1 MFRTRLSAALAAVA
15 LIAASVF
22 AGSVAATAA
31 PPPPV
36 ITTPSA
42 STTDTTAPLISGTV
56 EHTDSVAQ
64 EIEVLVTLD
73 GVTSSYCTTSLYYE
87 PTGTEAWNCPGVGTL
102 AYGVY
107 TFTAVTWEDPGDV
120 SAASAPMTYTVGGT
134 QSVTVANPTPGAT
147 TPDAT
152 PTFSGT
158 GPSLGTVTIATGTTT
173 LCTATVTAAGNWSCT
188 SSPLSASDGSSD
200 DTEETYT
207 ITPSAIQADGVPQTG
222 GNQSLTIILPF
233 APTIDYYYAGTPPWQ
248 TGNTQP
254 WMQGTMSPATAS
266 VTVFQSTDG
275 TSWDPYCAAATD
287 PEATVWYCTSPVGVL
302 EPGVNI
308 LAAEVTNEADDLSG
322 FGPQITVE
330 LVSNPTITSISDGE
344 HLNDSTPTIAG
355 AAAFGTSYTVYKDS
369 GPGAGPFLCTGT
381 VALGAY
387 TCTTPSL
394 PDGSYQVHTYMGQG
408 IDVSSPTVSF
418 VIDTVAP
425 AAPEIFTTGVV
436 NDVTPAIRG
445 TGEPYAAI
453 TVFIDGEAVTCDSWP
468 VGHGETGDWECV
480 PSVPLSLGAH
490 SVSAA
495 QVDQAGNRS
504 SIGVPPVMTTIT
516 VEPPLTPPTPVIV
529 APTSGSTTYSTSVV
543 VEGTI
548 ENSFSQEFYIEV
560 TAVGPEGPTSC
571 ATSLGATQ
579 TTWACLLPLAP
590 GTNSISAVAYFTAD
604 YPNNA
609 GLASAPVTVTRATT
623 IPKPTLS
630 YDLGP
635 ATIGITG
642 SSMADGD
649 ISLSFYRVTGNA
661 GAYGYDFLDGCG
673 TGGGG
678 GEGGGEG
685 GEGEGASGIA
695 TPVASTAACS
705 YSGLTPGIYNVY
717 AQQLAGSLSSE
728 FQNDYI
734 AIPATPTLADAA
746 VNTDRTVTFAGVGTP
761 AQVVLVQSLGGS
773 VACSVTV
780 DGAGLW
786 SCTAAL
792 PAGTASFRA
801 IQQSSGF
808 VANTGDPSDVPDLSI
823 QGYSAYSGEVSVTV
837 PPAPGEPPVQPTP
850 EEPTPE
856 EPTQPE
862 PTTPEPEVAAAPP
875 VPQPWTFQ
883 FGVGGGEFQPGD
895 STTLVGTG
903 LPAGAA
909 VEAEFHSTPVFLG
922 TTSVTPTGE
931 FSLDVTI
938 PEDAEPGLHNFVVT
952 ITPATGLPSTQ
963 TQPVTIVLPPK
974 ALGQPGPGVGLGQL
988 PTAAVGDARNDPS
1001 APSSFTHSLDTIQS
1015 VLSNPAVIGGAAFAG
1030 FVLLLLVAF
1039 PAELLNSTISENYG
1053 RLAKRLPRASVP
1065 WWERF
1070 ENWLEKTPLFGALAI
1085 TIVAAF
1091 IFGFADPGFGFDIT
1105 SFRLVLACAI
1115 ALFIV
1120 GYVASSL
1127 SGLIIRRRW
1136 GLATH
1141 MELKPLGL
1149 VLTIV
1154 GVVLSRLL
1162 EFSPGFLLGLILGL
1176 SIVGTTTAAQR
1187 AKATLVQAG
1196 VVFVLALLGWVGYS
1210 ILTAVSAPDTFGTA
1224 LAFDTMVAV
1233 TAEGLTALFI
1243 GLLPFRLLD
1252 GEALFAHNKV
1262 VWAVTYVIAAAA
1274 FVLIV
1279 VPAAWGEVNGS
1290 LVTWLIVLGGFAVVA
1305 VGLYLFFRFTSR
1317 DDEGGEQ
1324 SEESPERESVD
1335 A

>member
-22 AGSVAATAA
+22 AGSIAATAA

-36 ITTPSA
+36 ITTPA
-42 STTDTTAPLISGTV
+42 TSTTDTTAPLISGTV
-56 EHTDSVAQ
+56 EHTDSVPQ

-87 PTGTEAWNCPGVGTL
+87 PTGTETWSCTGTGPL
-102 AYGVY
+102 AYGVH
-107 TFTAVTWEDPGDV
+107 TFSAVTWEDPGDV
-120 SAASAPMTYTVGGT
+120 SAASEAVTVTVGGT
-134 QSVTVANPTPGAT
+134 QSVVITDPTDGAST
-147 TPDAT
+147 LDAT
-152 PTFSGT
+152 PTFTGT
-158 GPSLGTVTIATGTTT
+158 GPSLGTVDVLAGGEPV
-173 LCTATVTAAGNWSCT
+173 CSASVTAAGSWSCT
-188 SSPLSASDGSSD
+188 ATPLHGNDGVTMG

-207 ITPSAIQADGVPQTG
+207 IDAVGTQVDTFEQAPVSST
-222 GNQSLTIILPF
+222 LTIMIPST
-233 APTIDYYYAGTPPWQ
+233 PTVDYYYAGTPPWQ

-254 WMQGTMSPATAS
+254 HMQGNMGLYTAS
-266 VTVFQSTDG
+266 VTVWQSVDG
-275 TSWDPYCAAATD
+275 TSWWHYCNATTN
-287 PEATVWYCTSPVGVL
+287 EAATVWYCT
-302 EPGVNI
+302 EPSASLQPGANY
-308 LAAEVTNEADDLSG
+308 LAASTRNDAGDLSYL
-322 FGPQITVE
+322 GPSITIE
-330 LVSNPTITSISDGE
+330 RVSNPTIDSISDGDY
-344 HLNDSTPTIAG
+344 LNDSTPTISG
-355 AAAFGTSYTVYKDS
+355 AAPFGTSYTVYKDS
-369 GPGAGPFLCTGT
+369 GPGPGPFLCGES
-381 VALGAY
+381 VIGAAY
-387 TCTTPSL
+387 SCTTPSL
-394 PDGSYQVHTYMGQG
+394 PDGSYTVHTYIDQG
-408 IDVSSPTVSF
+408 IDVSSPSVTF
-418 VIDTVAP
+418 VIDTVP
-425 AAPEIFTTGVV
+425 PGPPGVFTSGSIEDTTPTITG
-436 NDVTPAIRG
+436 TAE
-445 TGEPYAAI
+445 TYATI
-453 TVFIDGEAVTCDSWP
+453 TVYIDGVPITC
-468 VGHGETGDWECV
+468 ETPPMGDEGGTWTCV
-480 PSVPLSLGAH
+480 PVVPLGLGTH
-490 SVSAA
+490 TVSAA
-495 QVDQAGNRS
+495 QTDQAGNIS
-504 SIGVPPVMTTIT
+504 SAVVPPVISTIT
-516 VEPPLTPPTPVIV
+516 VV
-529 APTSGSTTYSTSVV
+529 APTT
-543 VEGTI
+543 
-548 ENSFSQEFYIEV
+548 
-560 TAVGPEGPTSC
+560 VG
-571 ATSLGATQ
+571 
-579 TTWACLLPLAP
+579 
-590 GTNSISAVAYFTAD
+590 
-604 YPNNA
+604 
-609 GLASAPVTVTRATT
+609 
-623 IPKPTLS
+623 KPTMS

-635 ATIGITG
+635 ASIAITG
-642 SSMADGD
+642 SSVEGGD
-649 ISLSFYRVTGNA
+649 ISVSFYGVTGGD
-661 GAYGYDFLDGCG
+661 GAYDYVFLDGCG
-673 TGGGG
+673 TGGG
-678 GEGGGEG
+678 EGGG

-695 TPVASTAACS
+695 TPVANTAACT
-705 YSGLTPGIYNVY
+705 YTDLEPGIYNVY
-717 AQQLAGSLSSE
+717 SNQTLGSLVSE
-728 FQNDYI
+728 YQNDYV
-734 AIPATPTLADAA
+734 AIPEAPTLADATINA
-746 VNTDRTVTFAGVGTP
+746 DRTVTFSGSGTP
-761 AQVVLVQSLGGS
+761 TQVVLVQSMVGS
-773 VACSVTV
+773 VACTATV
-780 DGAGLW
+780 DPNGLW
-786 SCTAAL
+786 SCDAAV

-808 VANTGDPSDVPDLSI
+808 VANTGNESDVPDLSL
-823 QGYSAYSGEVSVTV
+823 QGYSAYSAETPVTV
-837 PPAPGEPPVQPTP
+837 PPAPVEPPA
-850 EEPTPE
+850 E
-856 EPTQPE
+856 E
-862 PTTPEPEVAAAPP
+862 PTTPQPTPTPTPTTAVAPST
-875 VPQPWTFQ
+875 PQPWTFQ

-922 TTSVTPTGE
+922 TTAVTPTGE
-931 FSLDVTI
+931 FALDVTI

-963 TQPVTIVLPPK
+963 SQPVMIVLPPK
-974 ALGQPGPGVGLGQL
+974 ALAQPGSGLKLGQL
-988 PTAAVGDARNDPS
+988 PTAAVGDERNDPA

-1015 VLSNPAVIGGAAFAG
+1015 VLSNPAVVGGAAFAG

-1053 RLAKRLPRASVP
+1053 RLARRLPRASVP

-1115 ALFIV
+1115 ALFVV

-1149 VLTIV
+1149 VLTVV

-1176 SIVGTTTAAQR
+1176 SIVGRTTAAQR

-1210 ILTAVSAPDTFGTA
+1210 ILTAVSSPDTFGTA

-1243 GLLPFRLLD
+1243 GLLPFRLLN
-1252 GEALFAHNKV
+1252 GEALFAYNKV

-1290 LVTWLIVLGGFAVVA
+1290 LTTWLIVLGGFAVVA

-1317 DDEGGEQ
+1317 GNDDDEDDEP
-1324 SEESPERESVD
+1324 SDETSERESVD